1 MKSWWKRLGACVFGL
16 LISCQAW
23 AQAESGRM
31 SRKDA
36 VDMAAQIV
44 DAVETGA
51 LPPIDPAVQAQA
63 KEALL
68 RMVSSGDAGDLDRAT
83 VYAAARLYLLTIDSG
98 GHTHLWSRQ
107 HKQSFEASTHPADAG
122 RADVARIVH
131 AGGSDVLV
139 VRPPQTTFTEPSAAH
154 DYASRLTIG
163 VDAALAHSR
172 ACALVVD
179 LGDQKGGNAW
189 PAIAVLGA
197 LATPANRAREEDGTG
212 RRAPVLSR
220 QAYALRRDEFGP
232 LPASPLAA
240 FVGTAFG
247 IVLAPETASA
257 GEMVAMVLSGEPAAR
272 TFGRPSYGMTSINT
286 TLAMPDGAL
295 LILTV
300 ARYAMDGEPVIRG
313 SLQPDFP
320 ADATETPEQSVQRAA
335 AWAAANSAL
344 CRAR

>member
-1 MKSWWKRLGACVFGL
+1 MTSWWKCVGACVFGL
-16 LISCQAW
+16 LMACQAS
-23 AQAESGRM
+23 AETETGRM

-36 VDMAAQIV
+36 VDMAAQLV
-44 DAVETGA
+44 EAVQTQA

-63 KEALL
+63 KAALL
-68 RMVSSGDAGDLDRAT
+68 RTVSSGDAGDLDRAT

-98 GHTHLWSRQ
+98 GHTYLWSRRYT
-107 HKQSFEASTHPADAG
+107 QSFQGSTHPEDAA
-122 RADVARIVH
+122 RADVARIVR
-131 AGGSDVLV
+131 AGGSNVLV

-154 DYASRLTIG
+154 DYASRLTAAI
-163 VDAALAHSR
+163 DAALAHSS

-197 LATPANRAREEDGTG
+197 LATPANRAREEYGTG
-212 RRAPVLSR
+212 QRAQVVSP
-220 QAYALRRDEFGP
+220 QAYASRRDEYGP

-240 FVGTAFG
+240 FAGTAFG
-247 IVLAPETASA
+247 VVLAPETASA
-257 GEMVAMVLSGEPAAR
+257 GEMVAMVLSGEPGAR

-286 TLAMPDGAL
+286 TLPMPDGAL

-320 ADATETPEQSVQRAA
+320 ADFAETPEQSVQRAV
-335 AWAAANSAL
+335 AWAAAHSL
-344 CRAR
+344 PCRAH